1 MESDVAPVIIQ
12 LLTGLF
18 YAIPTIIFIVI
29 SIYYLMKIGSKTD
42 GVLILI
48 GNIILFLSIVVNQIL
63 FIQLSVYQSW
73 DGYYYSYISTALSI
87 LSFIGS
93 ILFVIGVFLLMK
105 KVIKTKSL
113 TGTIIDSVTEDTT
126 S

>member
-29 SIYYLMKIGSKTD
+29 SIYYLMKIGSKTE

-73 DGYYYSYISTALSI
+73 DSYYYSYISTALSI